1 MSMPMRREQRGL
13 VPDLLDW
20 LEVPFAAL
28 RPPMT
33 QPIKFED
40 YVKDG
45 RYVLRAELPG
55 IDPEKDVEVTV
66 SNGVLT
72 IRAERH
78 DEHRDQHRTEFSY
91 GSFTRSVTLP
101 AGVDDNDIKALY
113 DKGVLEVSVKLA
125 DTKQEGKRI
134 QVESKPQVET

>member
-45 RYVLRAELPG
+45 RYVLRRTAGNRPG
-55 IDPEKDVEVTV
+55 KGCRD
-66 SNGVLT
+66 
-72 IRAERH
+72 
-78 DEHRDQHRTEFSY
+78 HRLQRRSDRPRRT
-91 GSFTRSVTLP
+91 
-101 AGVDDNDIKALY
+101 A
-113 DKGVLEVSVKLA
+113 
-125 DTKQEGKRI
+125 
-134 QVESKPQVET
+134 